1 MPSVVP
7 SSAGSPSS
15 SQGDASR
22 TTYEPLGTPKGPS
35 GAVAKVSLPIP
46 IGEVASNT
54 SRDIERARG
63 QAQFDPS
70 KIEEII
76 RDGRIDND
84 SRKKIIETLDKDE
97 VFGDWK
103 KRMLHLNREQQ
114 MTMSHKACRRLL
126 DIAERDDW
134 DTQEIIEAAISLDLQ
149 SPVTIHWVAF
159 VPVIMGQ
166 GSAEQVERWGEKAMN
181 HEILGAYL
189 QTELGHGTN
198 VQGLETLATYD
209 EANDCFDVHSPTL
222 TSTKWWAGGSGLT
235 CTHGIVQA
243 QLIIKGKSHGPHL
256 FFVPMRSL
264 ETHEKL
270 PGIVAGDIGP
280 KTYGAFG
287 GLDNGWV
294 RFDHVKIP
302 RDNMLGKHAHVKK
315 GGEYVKP
322 PSDKLSY
329 GGMIFIRSQ
338 MIDRTGWMLSRGIT
352 IATRYSTVRRQFRD
366 PDAQAGEIERS
377 VLSYPSLNRKLMP
390 LLAKSFA
397 YIIAGR
403 RMRILYEEMAGQLDN
418 GDTTLLADVHVAS
431 SSLKA
436 YCTKQSL
443 DGIEECRQS
452 LGGHGFSAYAGFS
465 SLFPDQAPTVIYEG
479 MNPVLAIQVGRA
491 MLKISGELKK
501 DPQGANVSNTT
512 DFLRALDTANAIPFS
527 APRSAEEWL
536 KPESWTNALRLRTA
550 RRVADLRADMASG
563 RRFVELS
570 HECQEVASS
579 HAEVVVNTWFAEGVT
594 EDSSSY
600 GAEASSWLNKLVALN
615 GLVSVARDLTPL
627 VLPAA
632 PGRTLAGYKTDQ
644 AILGPESVLALEQA
658 IRTLV
663 ETVLPQAIPL
673 TDAFGWSDWELGSS
687 LGRKDGRV
695 YESLM
700 AEAEGNPIN
709 HAPLQ
714 QVATQGKSL
723 DALDHVGRYNYSD
736 PNVGKYV
743 SETFKTELKP
753 LFEAAAKR
761 SSSEPIRGDGSKL

>member
-1 MPSVVP
+1 M
-7 SSAGSPSS
+7 A
-15 SQGDASR
+15 
-22 TTYEPLGTPKGPS
+22 
-35 GAVAKVSLPIP
+35 
-46 IGEVASNT
+46 
-54 SRDIERARG
+54 
-63 QAQFDPS
+63 
-70 KIEEII
+70 
-76 RDGRIDND
+76 
-84 SRKKIIETLDKDE
+84 
-97 VFGDWK
+97 
-103 KRMLHLNREQQ
+103 
-114 MTMSHKACRRLL
+114 MSHKACRRLL
-126 DIAERDDW
+126 DIAERDEW

-159 VPVIMGQ
+159 VPVIMSQ
-166 GSAEQVERWGEKAMN
+166 GTAEQAERWGARAMN

-198 VQGLETLATYD
+198 VQCIETLATYE
-209 EANDCFDVHSPTL
+209 EASDSFDIHSPTL

-243 QLIIKGKSHGPHL
+243 QLIIRSKRYGPHL

-264 ETHEKL
+264 ETHEKF

-338 MIDRTGWMLSRGIT
+338 MIDRTGWMLSRGLT
-352 IATRYSTVRRQFRD
+352 IATRYSLVRRQFRD
-366 PDAQAGEIERS
+366 PDAKPEEIERS
-377 VLSYPSLNRKLMP
+377 VLSYPSLNRRLLP

-403 RMRILYEEMAGQLDN
+403 RMRHLYEEMAGQLEL
-418 GDTTLLADVHVAS
+418 GDITLLADVHVAS

-443 DGIEECRQS
+443 DGIEECRQA
-452 LGGHGFSAYAGFS
+452 LGGHGFLAYAGFS
-465 SLFPDQAPTVIYEG
+465 SLFPDQAPTVTYEG
-479 MNPVLAIQVGRA
+479 DNYVLCQQVGRA
-491 MLKISGELKK
+491 MLKLADELQR
-501 DPQGANVSNTT
+501 DPNGAKASNTM
-512 DFLRALDTANAIPFS
+512 DFLWALGTPNAIPYK
-527 APRSAEEWL
+527 APQSEKEWL
-536 KPESWTNALRLRTA
+536 QPCAWTNALRLRCA
-550 RRVADLRADMASG
+550 RRVADLQAEITQGG

-570 HECQEVASS
+570 WDCVEVAKS
-579 HAEVVVNTWFAEGVT
+579 HAEVVVNAWFAEGVDR
-594 EDSSSY
+594 DSDSY
-600 GAEASSWLNKLVALN
+600 GSEASAWLRKIVALN
-615 GLVSVARDLTPL
+615 GLTSVARDVTPL
-627 VLPAA
+627 ALPAA
-632 PGRTLAGYKTDQ
+632 EGRELAGFKDGQ
-644 AILGPESVLALEQA
+644 VVLDPKSVLQLEAA
-658 IRTLV
+658 IRCLV
-663 ETVLPQAIPL
+663 EELLPQAIPL

-709 HAPLQ
+709 HAPPK
-714 QVATQGKSL
+714 VASL
-723 DALDHVGRYNYSD
+723 DNVGRYQYGD
-736 PNVGKYV
+736 PVTGKYV
-743 SETFKTELKP
+743 SETFKTEIEP
-753 LFEAAAKR
+753 LLRAAAKR
-761 SSSEPIRGDGSKL
+761 SDDGGIKGDGSKL